1 MSFKADFRQ
10 ILKPYYWVNILLSL
24 SYVTCKRTAL
34 ICNFLFPSSDCE
46 LDTRETEI
54 LFFLIIVVMLR
65 TRKAGS
71 VTMVNYLSS
80 SFVYT
85 KIANLILWF
94 YADIRYGL
102 PYGALLIL
110 TALLLPEPTYSG
122 PEHITYFRGPQTL
135 EDELKRNKHVTWV
148 VCVYAAWHPACV
160 NFAPVFAELSA
171 SYSLDNLKF
180 GKLDVGRYPDAAT
193 KYRVQ
198 DGPTSRQLPTVL
210 LLGDGVEKMR
220 RPNADHSGKLLKFL
234 FSKDNV
240 KAAFDLDGIYQECKE
255 RLSTAKICKKTEKTE

>member
-1 MSFKADFRQ
+1 M
-10 ILKPYYWVNILLSL
+10 
-24 SYVTCKRTAL
+24 SYVTCKRTGI

-46 LDTRETEI
+46 LDSRETEI

-102 PYGALLIL
+102 PYGAILIL
-110 TALLLPEPTYSG
+110 SALLLPEPTYMG
-122 PEHITYFRGPQTL
+122 PEHVTYFRGPQVL
-135 EDELKRNKHVTWV
+135 DDELKHHKSTTWI
-148 VCVYAAWHPACV
+148 VCLYAAWHPACV

-180 GKLDVGRYPDAAT
+180 GKLDVGRYPEAAA

-210 LLGDGVEKMR
+210 VLSEGQEKMR
-220 RPNADHSGKLLKFL
+220 RPQADHTGKLQKFL

-240 KAAFDLDGIYQECKE
+240 KAAFDLDGIYQDCKQ
-255 RLSTAKICKKTEKTE
+255 RLAATKSIKKDE

>member
-1 MSFKADFRQ
+1 MSYKADLRQ
-10 ILKPYYWVNILLSL
+10 LLKPYYWFNIILSM
-24 SYVTCKRTAL
+24 SYVTCKRTGY

-46 LDTRETEI
+46 LDSRETEI

-102 PYGALLIL
+102 PYGAILIL
-110 TALLLPEPTYSG
+110 SALLLPEPTYMG
-122 PEHITYFRGPQTL
+122 PEHVTYFRGPQIL
-135 EDELKRNKHVTWV
+135 EDELKHHKSTTWI
-148 VCVYAAWHPACV
+148 VCLYAAWHPACV

-180 GKLDVGRYPDAAT
+180 GKLDVGRYPEAAA

-210 LLGDGVEKMR
+210 VLSEGQEKMR
-220 RPNADHSGKLLKFL
+220 RPQADHTGKLQKFL

-240 KAAFDLDGIYQECKE
+240 KAAFDLDGIYQECKQ
-255 RLSTAKICKKTEKTE
+255 RLSASKNIKKDA

>member
-1 MSFKADFRQ
+1 MSYKADLRQ
-10 ILKPYYWVNILLSL
+10 LLKPYYWFNIILSM
-24 SYVTCKRTAL
+24 SYVTCKRTGI

-46 LDTRETEI
+46 LDSRETEI

-94 YADIRYGL
+94 YADIR
-102 PYGALLIL
+102 
-110 TALLLPEPTYSG
+110 
-122 PEHITYFRGPQTL
+122 GPQVL
-135 EDELKRNKHVTWV
+135 DDELKHHKSTTWI
-148 VCVYAAWHPACV
+148 VCLYAAWHPACV

-180 GKLDVGRYPDAAT
+180 GKLDVGRYPEAAA

-210 LLGDGVEKMR
+210 VLSEGQEKMR
-220 RPNADHSGKLLKFL
+220 RPQADHTGKLQKFL

-240 KAAFDLDGIYQECKE
+240 KAAFDLDGIYQDCKQ
-255 RLSTAKICKKTEKTE
+255 RLAATKSIKKEE